1 MRNLSI
7 AIPKKNSDDTKELLN
22 RLGNEF
28 SAEIFV
34 NFDDIVCKLSLPDKL
49 NLPHLSSLLSDI
61 IVANYEGR
69 LIYKIISAN
78 YYYLKQNEK
87 NEILKHTEK
96 YLAKGSESLFS
107 RRKDIIKEKINSYL
121 SGNDYMTLEGFVN
134 FRLQEY
140 ICELEDIAERAADDF
155 FVEKEYEEF
164 IKLLKYFVSIQP
176 CKEEVI
182 HLIIN
187 APRDYRIY
195 NGKKEDITEYCRE
208 KFISSITGDVINYDD
223 LLVSSLITISPKKI
237 YIHLEENTD
246 NEELMKTIKNVF
258 HKKTYNCS
266 GCTLCRG
273 GRRFCD

>member
-1 MRNLSI
+1 MKNLSI
-7 AIPKKNSDDTKELLN
+7 AIPKKNNDDTKELLN

-34 NFDDIVCKLSLPDKL
+34 NFDDIVCTLSLPDKL
-49 NLPHLSSLLSDI
+49 TLPHLSSILSDI
-61 IVANYEGR
+61 ILANYESK

-78 YYYLKQNEK
+78 YYYLKQNER
-87 NEILKHTEK
+87 NDILKHTEK
-96 YLAKGSESLFS
+96 YLNSGNDSLNC
-107 RRKDIIKEKINSYL
+107 RRKEIIEEKINSYL
-121 SGNDYMTLEGFVN
+121 SGNDHMTLEGFVN

-140 ICELEDIAERAADDF
+140 ICELEDIVEKAADDF

-182 HLIIN
+182 HLIVN
-187 APRDYRIY
+187 APKDYSIF

-208 KFISSITGDVINYDD
+208 KFISNITGDVINYDD

-237 YIHLEENTD
+237 YIHREENTD

-258 HKKTYNCS
+258 HKKTYSCS
-266 GCTLCRG
+266 GCTLCRK
-273 GRRFCD
+273 